1 MPDLTPEAV
10 AHLPETFSV
19 EIANL
24 SLEGQAQVIEALNQA
39 QASGTL
45 DDAQASRTL
54 AAGQSADQHRDA
66 VTDSRKQ
73 EADAVASGDHAAA
86 AQHAQDIVWELKEVQ
101 SAGGAVDGELVQ
113 AEQDVSHQQQ
123 SLADATAAH
132 ELAGMAVH
140 QGTAEAA
147 ATTLDSAA
155 NYAEASATQT
165 AAADHTH
172 DAVTPADDAGTG

>member
-1 MPDLTPEAV
+1 MPDLTPEA
-10 AHLPETFSV
+10 AAQLPETFTV

-39 QASGTL
+39 QASGAL
-45 DDAQASRTL
+45 DNAQAGQAL
-54 AAGQSADQHRDA
+54 AAGQSADEHRDA
-66 VTDSRKQ
+66 VADLRRQ
-73 EADAVASGDHAAA
+73 EADAVAAGDHAAA
-86 AQHAQDIVWELKEVQ
+86 TQHAQDIVWELKEVQ
-101 SAGGAVDGELVQ
+101 SAGGDADGQLVQ

-123 SLADATAAH
+123 GLSDATAAH
-132 ELAGMAVH
+132 DLAEMATH

-147 ATTLDSAA
+147 ATSLDSAA